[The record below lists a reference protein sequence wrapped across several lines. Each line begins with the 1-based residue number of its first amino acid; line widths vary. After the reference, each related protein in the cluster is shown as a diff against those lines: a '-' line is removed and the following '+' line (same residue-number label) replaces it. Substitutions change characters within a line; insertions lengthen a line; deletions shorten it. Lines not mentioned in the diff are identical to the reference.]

1 MLSYDNETFPL
12 DGVTIEAHSTMNKK
26 KVYFTQNINL
36 YFFHG
41 VGIYTIV
48 LVCVCVCVR
57 ACVCVC
63 VSACVRVCVRACVC
77 VWVFLQ
83 NNSDMYVVN
92 NNI

>member
-57 ACVCVC
+57 ACVCVLSPLPPLFS
-63 VSACVRVCVRACVC
+63 VYSQID
-77 VWVFLQ
+77 L
-83 NNSDMYVVN
+83 SL
-92 NNI
+92 I

>member
-41 VGIYTIV
+41 VFIYTIV

-57 ACVCVC
+57 ACVCGFFC
-63 VSACVRVCVRACVC
+63 KIIRICTLLIIISEFTFKRP
-77 VWVFLQ
+77 
-83 NNSDMYVVN
+83 Y
-92 NNI
+92 